1 MISRAIL
8 AEAGYFDCGYEMRGL
23 HHLFIVG
30 NHAVLGLGFQLF
42 RVFSSFSSLFYISYS
57 FLDIFGGKEGFMAFW
72 RHFKPFGG
80 FFHGF
85 MGF

>member
-1 MISRAIL
+1 
-8 AEAGYFDCGYEMRGL
+8 MRGL

-30 NHAVLGLGFQLF
+30 NHAVLGLGFLLHFPHYFIFLF
-42 RVFSSFSSLFYISYS
+42 LFGDFCFFGGI
-57 FLDIFGGKEGFMAFW
+57 LDIFRGKEGFKAFW

-80 FFHGF
+80 FLHGF